1 MLVITREPG
10 QSIQIGPDIT
20 VTIGR
25 IRGQSVRL
33 CIVAPPDIDIDRE
46 EKLPRPVKFRQKM
59 FNVPDVPSEAVP
71 DAE

>member
-10 QSIQIGPDIT
+10 QSITIGPDII

-33 CIVAPPDIDIDRE
+33 CIVAPPNIGIVRKDG
-46 EKLPRPVKFRQKM
+46 PPPVKFRQKI